1 MIKNNERCKK
11 QRNKSDTWQNA
22 SHWHWKHHTHSH
34 MMCKIQ
40 ILLTAVFRCIKVRL
54 VHTLHTFYFYDHVF
68 LYNLWWLIMI
78 IELIW
83 LLFPPPPLSLKA
95 SPPKAKQNKFDKS
108 KRKKLKN
115 NSEECVHMCST
126 KQFWLTRYL

>member
-1 MIKNNERCKK
+1 MQKNLNKSNTYKFSDKKWWKRCKK
-11 QRNKSDTWQNA
+11 QRNKSDTW
-22 SHWHWKHHTHSH
+22 
-34 MMCKIQ
+34 MCKIQ
-40 ILLTAVFRCIKVRL
+40 ILHTAVFRCIKVRL

-68 LYNLWWLIMI
+68 LYNLWWLIMM